1 MKENR
6 FLVATADNDLLTTL
20 AQFTAAEFE
29 QVVLANAS
37 RHRRNTALWEA
48 LLAPAV
54 IERTH
59 SALADAV
66 QRNAAAM
73 AARRQDEP
81 GGDAATADVDDYV
94 SWRRRASSF
103 NHLVQGALREVNKRR
118 QQMGRDEDLRAA
130 ERYRQQIRDLA
141 LAIAGHERAVL
152 NGGAE
157 PSPHDVQLWAYLDSV
172 CLPHGS
178 ASTPTSLR
186 ALVAGQWYPST
197 V

>member
-1 MKENR
+1 MKENC

-20 AQFTAAEFE
+20 AQFSAAEFE

-48 LLAPAV
+48 LLSPEV

-73 AARRQDEP
+73 AARRQDAP
-81 GGDAATADVDDYV
+81 GSHAYM

-118 QQMGRDEDLRAA
+118 QQLVRDEDQRAA
-130 ERYRQQIRDLA
+130 ERYRQNIRDLA

-152 NGGAE
+152 NGDSE
-157 PSPHDVQLWAYLDSV
+157 PSPHDLQLWACLDSV
-172 CLPHGS
+172 RLPHGPD
-178 ASTPTSLR
+178 STPTSLR
-186 ALVAGQWYPST
+186 ALVEDQWYPSA